1 MIMNKV
7 NLILVTLLISIVGCN
22 KPTTITKS
30 EDYQK
35 YLAGSN
41 IILTST
47 DEIDFWKE
55 RLSETPEDNIS
66 LLKLAGLFASKFK
79 STGDVS
85 FIKKSD
91 SLYHVVLN
99 KPVGDKASVHQA
111 LAINAISQHKFKDA
125 QNHIKDAI
133 AIGDHMA
140 TSKLILTDVEMELG
154 GDDWA
159 GKILESFTN
168 KNSFAWLIRKAKLK
182 DHEGDLDSAIIL
194 MEQAYERIKGNKT
207 LSIWALTNLG
217 DMYGHDGRL
226 EEAYKN
232 YLKVL
237 DLDPNDD
244 YSLKGI
250 AWIALSNDH
259 KLNEAK
265 ALINVL
271 SDRKRMPEAHLMLAE
286 IASLENDESERIHQ
300 LQLFKAMVDNADYR
314 LMYYK
319 YLATIEASDFKNPQR
334 CIAIAEEEINNRP
347 TPQSYDL
354 LAWGYYKDGD
364 NQRALQVVNDHV
376 FERTFEPESLYHMGM
391 IYRSNG
397 FLKEGNEMLQ
407 EALESSFEVGPS
419 VSKSIQEALN

>member
-1 MIMNKV
+1 
-7 NLILVTLLISIVGCN
+7 
-22 KPTTITKS
+22 
-30 EDYQK
+30 
-35 YLAGSN
+35 
-41 IILTST
+41 
-47 DEIDFWKE
+47 
-55 RLSETPEDNIS
+55 
-66 LLKLAGLFASKFK
+66 
-79 STGDVS
+79 
-85 FIKKSD
+85 
-91 SLYHVVLN
+91 
-99 KPVGDKASVHQA
+99 
-111 LAINAISQHKFKDA
+111 
-125 QNHIKDAI
+125 
-133 AIGDHMA
+133 MA

-182 DHEGDLDSAIIL
+182 DHEGDLDSAIMLI
-194 MEQAYERIKGNKT
+194 EQAYERIKGNKT

-265 ALINVL
+265 AIINVL

-314 LMYYK
+314 LMYNK
-319 YLATIEASDFKNPQR
+319 YLATIEAGDFKNPQR
-334 CIAIAEEEINNRP
+334 CIAIAKEEINNRP
-347 TPQSYDL
+347 TTQSYDL
-354 LAWGYYKDGD
+354 LAYGYHMNGESKK
-364 NQRALQVVNDHV
+364 ALKIVNDHV
-376 FERTFEPESLYHMGM
+376 LERTFEPESLYHMGM
-391 IYRSNG
+391 IYKSNG
-397 FLKEGNEMLQ
+397 FINEGNKMLR
-407 EALESSFEVGPS
+407 EALESSFELGPS
-419 VSKSIQEALN
+419 VTNAIEDALN